1 MFNFNNNP
9 KLIYDNIKELLSEGV
24 INRKHAFHTPVFSN
38 INNNFVAS
46 RIVVLRKFDSDNMSI
61 NFHTD
66 YRSPKIKNLNKTTNS
81 KFIFYDTKL
90 KLQLR
95 IKTISKINNQNN
107 ITKEAWENT
116 KLISR
121 KCYLTEKS
129 PSSESEL
136 PQDGIPLSLV
146 GIEPTKKES
155 EKGYKN
161 FAVIQNSILEID
173 WLYLNFKG
181 HRRLK
186 IKLEN
191 NNASFK
197 WLIP

>member
-46 RIVVLRKFDSDNMSI
+46 RIVVLRKFDSDNMSM

-66 YRSPKIKNLNKTTNS
+66 YRSPKIKNLNKNTNS

-107 ITKEAWENT
+107 ITKEAWDNT

-173 WLYLNFKG
+173 WLYLNF
-181 HRRLK
+181 
-186 IKLEN
+186 
-191 NNASFK
+191 S
-197 WLIP
+197 